1 MRFTTKDRDQDTKEE
16 ANCAVYFKGAW
27 WYRSCHSSNLN
38 AMYLNGKHASPAD
51 GVNWAEWKGYY
62 ESLKTTE
69 MKFRAKF

>member
-1 MRFTTKDRDQDTKEE
+1 MQFTTKDRDQDITET
-16 ANCAVYFKGAW
+16 NCAVSYKGAW
-27 WYRSCHSSNLN
+27 WYSKCHYSNLN

-51 GVNWAEWKGYY
+51 GVNWVDWKGYY